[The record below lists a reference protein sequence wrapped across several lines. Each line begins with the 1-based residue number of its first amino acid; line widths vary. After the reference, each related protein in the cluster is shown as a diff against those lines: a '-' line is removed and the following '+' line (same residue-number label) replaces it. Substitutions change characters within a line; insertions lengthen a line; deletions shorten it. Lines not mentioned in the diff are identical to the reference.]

1 MRKSILAF
9 SVTVALAAIA
19 PPATVSAQNIDK
31 AIDAYKAKDYPEA
44 AVRFFEVL
52 RFDTAEGN
60 IVEAEYGM
68 AQALLKLELPLPA
81 IRYYENIIGAGATH
95 PYYLK
100 AFEGM
105 LDAGDMLDDDLI
117 VPAILDKKYS
127 NALSKLTPDVLQR
140 VHYLLGERLFKMQKR
155 GEALDFLRTVKQEN
169 AAYPKAQYLI
179 GLLYLGNT
187 AGGRAD
193 YEKANEAFENVRN
206 VISLASADP
215 PRRNLR
221 ELATLA
227 LARTYYEMG
236 AQYPTEDEK
245 DPTKPN
251 GEKNRLLR
259 KAIDLYL
266 EIPRFS
272 ANWGEALYERAWAHT
287 VVPVQGKNAK
297 GEPIVTQEFGKA
309 LGALHSIHSPYFT
322 SGYWPESYILQSI
335 VYYYNCHF
343 DRVYKTLT
351 TITDEYEPLNKVL
364 ERILKRSGAA
374 DEEWYQLLVDSIE
387 GQKATKEM
395 LNAGDD
401 DLLVPARVANYLAR
415 DPQWVKL
422 RYFMQR
428 ISDQEKKTQETKALS
443 GGEVG
448 NEIKSLLDTYTKQ
461 YRAVAGRWVRRQLS
475 DTQSFLQS
483 YLNRAVVVKLETEDA
498 EKQWL
503 EMGRSIDK
511 GPRPRLPRPY
521 IPSDQ
526 YQYFSF
532 NQEYWADELGFYE
545 YSIRTECY
553 E

>member
-1 MRKSILAF
+1 MKKSILA
-9 SVTVALAAIA
+9 VTVVLAAIA
-19 PPATVSAQNIDK
+19 PPSTVFAQNIDK
-31 AIDAYKAKDYPEA
+31 AIDAYKAKDYAEA

-60 IVEAEYGM
+60 VVEAEYGM
-68 AQALLKLELPLPA
+68 AQSLLKLELPLPA
-81 IRYYENIIGAGATH
+81 IRYFENIIGAGPTH

-105 LDAGDMLDDDLI
+105 LEAGEMLDDDLI

-127 NALSKLTPDVLQR
+127 SALSKLTPDVLQR
-140 VHYLLGERLFKMQKR
+140 VHYMLGERLFKLQKR
-155 GEALDFLRTVKQEN
+155 GESLEFLKTVKIEN
-169 AAYPKAQYLI
+169 SAYPKAQYLI
-179 GLLYLGNT
+179 GMLFLGT
-187 AGGRAD
+187 SAGGRAD
-193 YEKANEAFENVRN
+193 YEKAIEAFENVRKA
-206 VISLASADP
+206 ITLASADP

-227 LARTYYEMG
+227 LARSYYEMG

-251 GEKNRLLR
+251 GEKQRLLR
-259 KAIDLYL
+259 KSIDLYQ

-272 ANWGEALYERAWAHT
+272 PNWGEAMYERAWAHT
-287 VVPVQGKNAK
+287 VVPVAGKNAK
-297 GEPIVTQEFGKA
+297 GEPIVSQEFGKA
-309 LGALHSIHSPYFT
+309 LGALHTIHAPYFA

-343 DRVYKTLT
+343 DRVYKTLK
-351 TITDEYEPLNKVL
+351 TINDEYEPLNKVL
-364 ERILKRSGAA
+364 ERIVKRPGVG
-374 DEEWYQLLVDSIE
+374 DDEWYQLMADSLKA
-387 GQKATKEM
+387 QKTTQEM
-395 LNAGDD
+395 INAGDN
-401 DLLVPARVANYLAR
+401 DLLLPSRIANYLAQ
-415 DPQWVKL
+415 DPQWTKL
-422 RYFMQR
+422 RYFMGR
-428 ISDQEKKTQETKALS
+428 IADQEQRRSETKALS

-448 NEIKSLLDTYTKQ
+448 NEIKMLLDTYAKQ
-461 YRAVAGRWVRRQLS
+461 YRAVAGRWVHRQIS

-483 YLNRAVVVKLETEDA
+483 YINRAVVVKLETEDA

-526 YQYFSF
+526 YQYFAF
-532 NQEYWADELGFYE
+532 NQEYWADELGYYE